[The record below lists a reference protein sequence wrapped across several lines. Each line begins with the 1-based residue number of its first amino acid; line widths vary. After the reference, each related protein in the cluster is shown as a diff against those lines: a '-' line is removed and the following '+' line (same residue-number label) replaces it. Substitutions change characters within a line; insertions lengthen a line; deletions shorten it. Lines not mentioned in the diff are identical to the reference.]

1 MVGDVVDGLVDCV
14 ARDDVVW
21 DVVEGPVDCVA
32 RDDVVGM
39 W

>member
-1 MVGDVVDGLVDCV
+1 MVEGPIDCV
-14 ARDDVVW
+14 ARDDVVG
-21 DVVEGPVDCVA
+21 DVVEGPMDCVA